1 VTTMRGTVIS
11 LHALGATVRLDDGAL
26 AAVPAEELRSHE
38 ATFAA
43 SLRRREP
50 VTLEVEVRGG
60 RHCVAFLAGRE
71 RERPAPQ
78 LAGVPS
84 VHDTAFEEQMRR
96 YLKETEEW
104 APPDR
109 PAPADRHF
117 IRKKRRAAQFE
128 SRARPE

>member
-1 VTTMRGTVIS
+1 MRGTVIS
-11 LHALGATVRLDDGAL
+11 LHGLGATVRLEDGAL
-26 AAVPAEELRSHE
+26 AAVPVGEVRAHE
-38 ATFAA
+38 AAYAA
-43 SLRRREP
+43 SFRRREP

-71 RERPAPQ
+71 RERPGQ
-78 LAGVPS
+78 LAGIPS

-128 SRARPE
+128 ARARTE